1 MFFILRVG
9 NTSLIL
15 RIFSV
20 LLSTLETYTYDLLW
34 LILAQDSI
42 FILKNFE
49 ILLISLG
56 VLAGMGEKSLLILA
70 SLSLSLSLGLPF
82 LVFRVY

>member
-82 LVFRVY
+82 LIFRVY